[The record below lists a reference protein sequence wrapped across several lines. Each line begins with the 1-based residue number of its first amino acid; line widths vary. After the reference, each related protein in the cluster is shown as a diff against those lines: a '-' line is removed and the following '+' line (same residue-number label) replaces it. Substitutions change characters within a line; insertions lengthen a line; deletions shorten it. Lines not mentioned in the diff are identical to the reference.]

1 MEPNTLIDPTLTSL
15 LVSFATAVATK
26 GATAPAHTLDLIWKV
41 TLGRWDPKLENM
53 VKKQMEKYAHDITD
67 EVNKIPP
74 DKINPEPDIN
84 IIGPAFEASKYYVSE
99 ETIRKMF
106 ARLIAASL
114 DMRKKDTI
122 HHAFVEIIRQMS
134 PLDAQILSELSN
146 PFGLLYY
153 TFPRSECSDSF
164 SIISDIYLSD
174 TFPEYNK
181 NVSIS
186 IGNLARL
193 GLIDIPS
200 RNMGGIRMEGA
211 FHEHIDHFK
220 KTTLYTDTEKLLAN
234 INNQKNKSEVVT
246 YPAYLTQLSFAFR
259 SICLETP

>member
-1 MEPNTLIDPTLTSL
+1 MDSNITTAA
-15 LVSFATAVATK
+15 LVSLGTTLASK
-26 GATAPAHTLDLIWKV
+26 GAKAPAHTLNLLWKI
-41 TLGRWDPKLENM
+41 TLGRWDAKMENM
-53 VKKQMEKYAHDITD
+53 VKKQTEKYAQDID
-67 EVNKIPP
+67 NEINKIPP
-74 DKINPEPDIN
+74 EEINQNPDIS
-84 IIGPAFEASKYYVSE
+84 IIGPAFEASKYYVSK

-114 DMRKKDTI
+114 DMRKKDTV
-122 HHAFVEIIRQMS
+122 HHAFVDIIRQMS

-153 TFPRSECSDSF
+153 TFPRNEQSDLF

-174 TFPEYNK
+174 AFPEYNK
-181 NVSIS
+181 NVSLS

-200 RNMGGIRMEGA
+200 RNMGSLRMEGA
-211 FHEHIDHFK
+211 FPEKINHFK
-220 KTTLYTDTEKLLAN
+220 KTILYTNTEKAVAN
-234 INNQKNKSEVVT
+234 FNNPKHKSEVVS
-246 YPAYLTQLSFAFR
+246 YPAYLTQLSFTFR